1 MARKNQK
8 KKDNHEKIKNKE
20 KGIKRK
26 NINFFSGN
34 ENNLQNYNLPVNY
47 STYQIL
53 FNPFSSNN
61 FSYQSFGPTIFTP
74 FQNYKNNSYINY
86 SNYSIN
92 NNSIENTQES
102 GSTSYIS
109 TSEDKNYCH
118 YYDNFGDNY
127 YDSLQKGIKEI
138 SQIYNNNK
146 RNRPKVSLL
155 CNYYCN
161 LDRTPEEE
169 IYMNNEIERLGYN
182 LKKILMKNKNENKDN
197 TKDENNDFN

>member
-1 MARKNQK
+1 MNYF
-8 KKDNHEKIKNKE
+8 NM
-20 KGIKRK
+20 
-26 NINFFSGN
+26 N
-34 ENNLQNYNLPVNY
+34 ENNIQNYNIPINY
-47 STYQIL
+47 APFPIL
-53 FNPFSSNN
+53 FNPFNQNN
-61 FSYQSFGPTIFTP
+61 FPYQTFAPTSFTS
-74 FQNYKNNSYINY
+74 FQNYNNNSYLNY

-92 NNSIENTQES
+92 NNSLENTQES

-109 TSEDKNYCH
+109 TSEDKNHSH

-127 YDSLQKGIKEI
+127 YDSLQKGMKDI

-169 IYMNNEIERLGYN
+169 MYMNNEIERLSNN
-182 LKKILMKNKNENKDN
+182 LKKLLIKNKSENKN
-197 TKDENNDFN
+197 IIKNESTVTINRKNKD